1 MKKDVEVITEWMRD
15 GGEALPT
22 VRQAQDIASRV
33 HVPFGY
39 LFIDEPPNDDLKGV
53 MMSVADGLLAALI
66 DWQMDLAIP
75 DAELDAAL
83 ADLGREGD
91 ANAADMVREVKWTLY
106 AAIRSLE
113 ALSDTLHDSLDL
125 F

>member
-1 MKKDVEVITEWMRD
+1 MTHETT
-15 GGEALPT
+15 P
-22 VRQAQDIASRV
+22 
-33 HVPFGY
+33 
-39 LFIDEPPNDDLKGV
+39 DLKGV

-75 DAELDAAL
+75 DAELDGAL

-106 AAIRSLE
+106 AAIRSIE
-113 ALSDTLHDSLDL
+113 ALSETLHDSLDL